1 MAEITLD
8 EELVKAN
15 EVYRPYGAMG
25 NWEVASF
32 YARMLNVDPGTKE
45 FPSRIGAVLIQAA
58 KQIPDEYKYGRVVVN
73 DKGEIIDVENNAL
86 EQVDLTT
93 FIDAAAEANQIKNV
107 PKEVEEIKASFSVLQ
122 QQREAETPTAILDP
136 RGVPLSDYALGED
149 LTLSAQE
156 YANLYVDTTLS
167 DLGFD
172 QTLTFGFKGFMAGQT
187 SEKLEGLRWDEAG
200 RFLTNLSA
208 DEVAR
213 VQDAL
218 EKAGYFDRVGSPY
231 VLPGD
236 SRDAATRTAWQY
248 FLVDAVAAGEQST
261 PQDVLN
267 DRIQMMQGERR
278 KAPDFAPKD
287 IATLRSLANEFGRAL
302 VGRNL
307 DEAELNGFISKARE
321 WEIEGA
327 QALTFAQEQE
337 KVDLTARA
345 EQYFDERFKVEQS
358 AQGMTEWLERF
369 K

>member
-1 MAEITLD
+1 MAEPVIDPTLV
-8 EELVKAN
+8 ERNKK
-15 EVYRPYGAMG
+15 YRAYGPMDDR
-25 NWEVASF
+25 EVAKF
-32 YARMLNVDPGTKE
+32 FGRALGIEVEKDGYPTRA
-45 FPSRIGAVLIQAA
+45 GAVLIQAA
-58 KQIPDEYKYGRVVVN
+58 KELPDEYKWGTLDSEGIVQN
-73 DKGEIIDVENNAL
+73 DAL
-86 EQVDLTT
+86 EYVDIRPYIEFAKEKGT
-93 FIDAAAEANQIKNV
+93 IKNV
-107 PKEVEEIKASFSVLQ
+107 PKEIDDVLASAEVYSETVLAEKDNPQIVTTPDGQPLPQDFQIGEE
-122 QQREAETPTAILDP
+122 
-136 RGVPLSDYALGED
+136 
-149 LTLSAQE
+149 LTMSAQE

-200 RFLTNLSA
+200 RFLSNLSA

-218 EKAGYFDRVGSPY
+218 ERAGYFDRVGQPY

-307 DEAELNGFISKARE
+307 DEAELNGFIAKARE

-345 EQYFDERFKVEQS
+345 EQYFDERFKVEQA